1 MPGTPKKRERK
12 ELAQQAMSSPDF
24 WEQLWN
30 HLAEGNTLRSFVGDR
45 SVVTYSELFTRIH
58 RTPELLE
65 RYEAV
70 RNARA
75 LANAERIEQ
84 LAERVET
91 EQMDPNAAK
100 VAIGARQWLAERM
113 DAKRWGNRIQ
123 QDVQIT
129 DTTQLHLE
137 AVRNLMRTVSVQEP
151 EKVTRDTDESGSV
164 RARVSSDGRD
174 RGGAGA

>member
-12 ELAQQAMSSPDF
+12 ELSEKTMSSPDF

-30 HLAEGNTLRSFVGDR
+30 HLAEGNTLRSFVSDL
-45 SVVTYSELFTRIH
+45 SVVTYSELFSRIH
-58 RTPELLE
+58 KTPELLE
-65 RYEAV
+65 RYESV

-75 LANAERIEQ
+75 LANAERIES

-91 EQMDPNAAK
+91 EQIDPNAAK

-151 EKVTRDTDESGSV
+151 EKLTRDTATDANTGARDTSV
-164 RARVSSDGRD
+164 DNL
-174 RGGAGA
+174 

>member
-1 MPGTPKKRERK
+1 
-12 ELAQQAMSSPDF
+12 
-24 WEQLWN
+24 
-30 HLAEGNTLRSFVGDR
+30 
-45 SVVTYSELFTRIH
+45 
-58 RTPELLE
+58 
-65 RYEAV
+65 
-70 RNARA
+70 
-75 LANAERIEQ
+75 

-91 EQMDPNAAK
+91 EQIDPNAAK

-151 EKVTRDTDESGSV
+151 EKLTRDTATDANTGARDTSV
-164 RARVSSDGRD
+164 DNL
-174 RGGAGA
+174 